1 MRIEGIIM
9 MIMMIIT
16 FIIKSFHIYNYIIV
30 ILLAKAI
37 YNTVPQ
43 RYKIY
48 DTFIW
53 NPWG

>member
-30 ILLAKAI
+30 ILAKAI